1 MKTFVIDTNVFVS
14 AFLSYGGTPSKLVD
28 ALSEGRFQIVVNSQ
42 IIGEYLEVLSRPKF
56 KFPKSQI
63 DEFITIMNVQE
74 EVELVYIS
82 DELPDD
88 SDRIFIETALAT
100 DDKIIVTGNLKHYP
114 KHLMKKLVVNVISP
128 AEALS
133 LI

>member
-114 KHLMKKLVVNVISP
+114 KHLMKKLGVNVISP